1 MKRVK
6 WGMDAGS
13 VHEKGEM
20 GGVDAGTARK
30 TREMGG

>member
-13 VHEKGEM
+13 VREKGEM